1 MSISAEKIALLKYQ
15 GILGCCMI
23 FEKTG
28 NISLNSTNI
37 DIKKDKSITKPMT
50 FKGQPAEN
58 STETEKAKVNSPL
71 AAAYF
76 GINTSENLTPLTI
89 DELKGENGQSRFG
102 HDTQSVINLS
112 KKYPHIREL
121 VFLKKQDGTPRFH
134 YMNLLKLAKFYED
147 KDNRAAVQELAKIET
162 SKGKPRF
169 TDNAIMTIAKYGI
182 YSKYANE
189 IKALAAMEDEKNEPV
204 FKADELLNL
213 VEHYKTYGHD
223 IKELTQLKDANGE
236 SINFAG
242 DVIFNILEGYKEH
255 KETIVN
261 LCAKR
266 DFSKILNQDLIE
278 AYEKYPEF
286 MEKIFDK
293 REGDNLE
300 CDYKYCANEIIAI
313 GIACNNNLDAI
324 SKLYDLAE
332 ENKISERTFDK
343 IISNV
348 DENSWRA
355 LNNPDFEKFFFD
367 NIEDIELC
375 ETYSSDNFVRL
386 ETKDKKFNIKIKIE
400 NGIEIVGEENK
411 DKREVETRKNDGTVT
426 HEKYYKNDFDEE
438 IGYIEKV
445 KDENGNVIS
454 MEVTK
459 PSRKNPGVLVVMK
472 NTYDKDGNFIDSRKI
487 GYVENYGK
495 NGERR
500 KIQKEYVSP
509 LGVTT
514 KQMVLEIPRGK
525 RSVYEID
532 DKKFERVFKRK
543 GENETET
550 HAWGNKYETKF
561 NEDNIE
567 VTLTSKYGKPKTVTL
582 DKDQIDFKLL
592 PLIKQLPGDFLY
604 TLSKTGTKVMTAKNW
619 DKDMAGNACF
629 MNINNTIYIS
639 DRWENDP
646 FVFAHEY
653 GHMID
658 ALLLD
663 NLSEDSVLN
672 LICKKELDAYKEKAS
687 SRNEKCVGYFVSNYD
702 TENGQCFDELVAE
715 TTALLSGLQ
724 HDDNNLLV
732 RAKVLQENFPETI
745 SYIGNQI
752 KRVMI

>member
-1 MSISAEKIALLKYQ
+1 
-15 GILGCCMI
+15 MI

-28 NISLNSTNI
+28 NISLNSANI
-37 DIKKDKSITKPMT
+37 DIKKDKSIIKQTA
-50 FKGQPAEN
+50 FRGQPAEN
-58 STETEKAKVNSPL
+58 SSESEKSKVSSPL
-71 AAAYF
+71 AAAYL
-76 GINTSENLTPLTI
+76 GINRSENLKPLTI
-89 DELKGENGQSRFG
+89 DELKCENGQSRFG
-102 HDTQSVINLS
+102 HDTQGVINLS

-147 KDNRAAVQELAKIET
+147 KDNRDAVLELAKIET

-169 TDNAIMTIAKYGI
+169 TDNAIMMLGKYGI
-182 YSKYANE
+182 YDHYSRE
-189 IKALAAMEDEKNEPV
+189 IKALAAMENDKNEPV

-213 VEHYKTYGHD
+213 VEHYETYGHD
-223 IKELTQLKDANGE
+223 IKELTQLRDAYGE
-236 SINFAG
+236 PINFEG
-242 DVIFNILEGYKEH
+242 DIIFNILEDYKEH

-266 DFSKILNQDLIE
+266 DFSANLNQDLIN
-278 AYEKYPEF
+278 AYEKHPEF

-293 REGDNLE
+293 REGDSLE
-300 CDYKYCANEIIAI
+300 CDYKYCASEIIAI
-313 GIACNNNLDAI
+313 GTACNNNPDAI

-355 LNNPDFEKFFFD
+355 LNNPEFEKFFFD
-367 NIEDIELC
+367 NLEDIELC

-386 ETKDKKFNIKIKIE
+386 ETKDKKFNIKIKPE

-411 DKREVETRKNDGTVT
+411 DKREVETRKNDGSVKC
-426 HEKYYKNDFDEE
+426 EKYYNNDYDEE

-487 GYVENYGK
+487 GSVENYGK

-514 KQMVLEIPRGK
+514 KQTVLEVPRGK

-561 NEDNIE
+561 NEDNIK
-567 VTLTSKYGKPKTVTL
+567 VTLTSKSGEPKTVTL
-582 DKDQIDFKLL
+582 DKDQIDFTLL

-604 TLSKTGTKVMTAKNW
+604 TLAKTGTKVIAAKNW
-619 DKDMAGNACF
+619 DKDMKGNACF
-629 MNINNTIYIS
+629 VKINNTIYIS
-639 DRWENDP
+639 DRWEKDT

-653 GHMID
+653 GHMLD
-658 ALLLD
+658 AMLLD
-663 NLSEDSVLN
+663 ELSGDSILN
-672 LICKKELDAYKEKAS
+672 LICKKELNAYKENAS
-687 SRNEKCVGYFVSNYD
+687 SRNEKCVGYFVSNND
-702 TENGQCFDELVAE
+702 TEEGQCFDELVAE

-752 KRVMI
+752 KRIMI